1 MLYSLLQSKME
12 DHLDEAI
19 NVLQRHASGQGGPG
33 LAEMQSLLSS
43 TMGLPPGFTT
53 AALGLASRL
62 PGLVSWM
69 NSLSVLKVHS
79 RSKQRERL
87 ICSLVVDTTNV
98 LQDYLKPDI
107 VKIVVL
113 KLSGHLEDSG
123 LPSAGGLLHGHQSP
137 ASVQPGSQPTG
148 EPFSSFSSF
157 YFLPVCH
164 HWTCTQHVLA
174 MLPTQYLSLA
184 V

>member
-33 LAEMQSLLSS
+33 LAEMHSLLTSS
-43 TMGLPPGFTT
+43 MGLPPGFST

-62 PGLVSWM
+62 PGLVRWM
-69 NSLSVLKVHS
+69 NSLNVLKAHS
-79 RSKQRERL
+79 HSKQREHL
-87 ICSLVVDTTNV
+87 ICSLVVDATNV
-98 LQDYLKPDI
+98 LQAYLKPDV
-107 VKIVVL
+107 VKIVVR
-113 KLSGHLEDSG
+113 KLSSHLEDSG

-148 EPFSSFSSF
+148 EPFCCFSSF
-157 YFLPVCH
+157 YFLLVCPH
-164 HWTCTQHVLA
+164 
-174 MLPTQYLSLA
+174 
-184 V
+184 